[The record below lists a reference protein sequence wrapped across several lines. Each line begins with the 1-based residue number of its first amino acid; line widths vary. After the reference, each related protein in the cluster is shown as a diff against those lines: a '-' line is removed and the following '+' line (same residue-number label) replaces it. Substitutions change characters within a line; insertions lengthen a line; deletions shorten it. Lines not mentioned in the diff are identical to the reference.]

1 MSPSQS
7 SIQRA
12 GFPRS
17 IEVSY
22 LLYLFRISPSCSAML
37 SRDADDDGTCVLV
50 DTILGMDAVK
60 DDAMSDD
67 EATNNNQRIIQ
78 EIFIMI

>member
-1 MSPSQS
+1 
-7 SIQRA
+7 
-12 GFPRS
+12 
-17 IEVSY
+17 
-22 LLYLFRISPSCSAML
+22 ML